1 MHDAKRIICH
11 TCFIYYL
18 KIDHWLIF
26 KEEMKAMSNMLP
38 ISYFKIDQGAIFK
51 RDVDARKKQ
60 RRLNNEESDFVY
72 TKIAG
77 RPGSDFLYTKIA
89 APPGSDFLYT
99 KIAGR
104 PGSDFICT
112 KMLNKNNEEVM
123 IYFQNFPRC
132 ARQSLKNFL
141 RKSNV
146 ILKNFR
152 AARAYL

>member
-1 MHDAKRIICH
+1 
-11 TCFIYYL
+11 
-18 KIDHWLIF
+18 
-26 KEEMKAMSNMLP
+26 MKKL
-38 ISYFKIDQGAIFK
+38 
-51 RDVDARKKQ
+51 
-60 RRLNNEESDFVY
+60 RRLNNEESDFIY

-132 ARQSLKNFL
+132 ARQSLKNLL

-146 ILKNFR
+146 ILKIFR
-152 AARAYL
+152 AARAYLWRIS